1 MMDVRALKYISNRR
15 LPHRESQPEK
25 VTLIDFDTL
34 SFWGKNNSE
43 RVAPNC
49 VQGGGEGVI

>member
-34 SFWGKNNSE
+34 SFWGKKNSE
-43 RVAPNC
+43 KVARIAYRVAG
-49 VQGGGEGVI
+49 VGG